1 MDPWKQT
8 FVRPPKSKAVAIV
21 NPESR
26 ERQPQL
32 QPQAR
37 PLQPAP
43 ALPIPAALQNLATN
57 SNLQSSST
65 PSNSSE
71 EVEPGFNVYARPFVP
86 ESLTIINS
94 LEGQRVNTPQT
105 DQINF
110 DNYVRNF
117 MGLAF
122 LPAIPEPL
130 ERTENTFLNLSD
142 SNIYTHYGHFYQ
154 HHLNAE
160 IISQRRENEAYSL
173 FGHKVTILSQNP
185 GELPTCSFLVPGLR
199 ENSPYVEEGD
209 VVQLRLLRYD
219 HAGKVLGMEQWLSP
233 IRQPA
238 QPGFLVPGGRW
249 RGEPAPGWTGI
260 IYNARVSAVQRKQEQ
275 LLVKVMGLHA
285 ETTGP
290 AAQYTVRG
298 NSSLR
303 FNVQFPVP
311 DDRYTPMLQ
320 VLPII
325 QQSLKLNLFP
335 NRFDHPPIRQNWIQ
349 SMLVPTA
356 SHNAVQR
363 ELNPWAFDRP
373 FFDQQLNR
381 EQQKAIESICSQNY
395 GSLPFLISGP
405 PGTGKTKTLVET
417 ALQLVMNVDGVDH
430 ILFCAP
436 SDQAADT
443 LVQRLGSHLQPNEL
457 LRLNRPSRTF
467 AEVSDKVLLFCFVA
481 QNAFSLPPLKKLM
494 SYKIV
499 VTTCRDAALLMYAR
513 LTNADLYS
521 VESGLRSALHP
532 FDNQPKEVKLH
543 WTGLLID
550 EAAQAIEPEALVA
563 ISIVAPPDCHEIS
576 LKPLV
581 VMAGDENQLG
591 PRTSLRSS
599 PLRKSLFARL
609 FGRNVYA
616 GHPLAR
622 GAAGKALPT
631 LTKNMLPIRRPAFA
645 NLNRN
650 YRSHPAILAVPS
662 FLFYNDTL
670 EPEATDTDR
679 LVSWDGWKG
688 KGWPILLHHNN
699 SDDDLET
706 DGGGWYNKGEAEI
719 ACGYAAR
726 LVKSGLVDQ
735 NEICIMSPFKSQVQC
750 LRKTI
755 RERKFGSLWEVDIG
769 PMEAFQ
775 GLERGVVI
783 LCTTRSR
790 QRYVAKDQELD
801 WGVIGLPNK
810 MNVALTRA
818 KFGLIVI
825 GKKDVL
831 MEDFYWKTFFEFCT
845 RNGLITGDVD
855 EGAPPD
861 ERYYGCTRLEKTLL
875 MRERDMN
882 HNDNDADRVLRGV
895 SQEDEMWTHGMQ
907 AALDMNSEDGYD
919 NFDQGEWA
927 PE

>member
-1 MDPWKQT
+1 
-8 FVRPPKSKAVAIV
+8 
-21 NPESR
+21 
-26 ERQPQL
+26 
-32 QPQAR
+32 
-37 PLQPAP
+37 
-43 ALPIPAALQNLATN
+43 
-57 SNLQSSST
+57 
-65 PSNSSE
+65 
-71 EVEPGFNVYARPFVP
+71 
-86 ESLTIINS
+86 
-94 LEGQRVNTPQT
+94 
-105 DQINF
+105 
-110 DNYVRNF
+110 
-117 MGLAF
+117 
-122 LPAIPEPL
+122 
-130 ERTENTFLNLSD
+130 
-142 SNIYTHYGHFYQ
+142 
-154 HHLNAE
+154 
-160 IISQRRENEAYSL
+160 
-173 FGHKVTILSQNP
+173 
-185 GELPTCSFLVPGLR
+185 
-199 ENSPYVEEGD
+199 
-209 VVQLRLLRYD
+209 
-219 HAGKVLGMEQWLSP
+219 
-233 IRQPA
+233 
-238 QPGFLVPGGRW
+238 
-249 RGEPAPGWTGI
+249 
-260 IYNARVSAVQRKQEQ
+260 
-275 LLVKVMGLHA
+275 
-285 ETTGP
+285 
-290 AAQYTVRG
+290 
-298 NSSLR
+298 
-303 FNVQFPVP
+303 
-311 DDRYTPMLQ
+311 
-320 VLPII
+320 
-325 QQSLKLNLFP
+325 
-335 NRFDHPPIRQNWIQ
+335 
-349 SMLVPTA
+349 
-356 SHNAVQR
+356 
-363 ELNPWAFDRP
+363 
-373 FFDQQLNR
+373 
-381 EQQKAIESICSQNY
+381 
-395 GSLPFLISGP
+395 
-405 PGTGKTKTLVET
+405 
-417 ALQLVMNVDGVDH
+417 
-430 ILFCAP
+430 
-436 SDQAADT
+436 
-443 LVQRLGSHLQPNEL
+443 
-457 LRLNRPSRTF
+457 
-467 AEVSDKVLLFCFVA
+467 
-481 QNAFSLPPLKKLM
+481 
-494 SYKIV
+494 
-499 VTTCRDAALLMYAR
+499 
-513 LTNADLYS
+513 
-521 VESGLRSALHP
+521 
-532 FDNQPKEVKLH
+532 
-543 WTGLLID
+543 
-550 EAAQAIEPEALVA
+550 
-563 ISIVAPPDCHEIS
+563 
-576 LKPLV
+576 
-581 VMAGDENQLG
+581 
-591 PRTSLRSS
+591 
-599 PLRKSLFARL
+599 
-609 FGRNVYA
+609 
-616 GHPLAR
+616 
-622 GAAGKALPT
+622 
-631 LTKNMLPIRRPAFA
+631 MLPIRRPAFA

-818 KFGLIVI
+818 KFGLIII